1 MNLQFSP
8 TSGLSSTA
16 VLLAVLFI
24 TGCASVHRV
33 NSEYDTTF
41 GKKRATT
48 NVYQTA
54 SLPGDL
60 SRVALLPFYKGN
72 YEHLSFHELEENFR
86 LELIDKRL
94 FEVVTIGPETMK
106 EMFPEARYSSVEYLP
121 TDLLTKLSSRYD
133 IDGLMLVDVSYFNAY
148 QPVGLGVRAKLLNGN
163 TGELIWAVD
172 EVFDA
177 SDPRVSNSARK
188 FYKTESIIQYPLHN
202 TRTALHSP
210 NRFSK
215 YVAHSLFSAIN
226 LQKD

>member
-8 TSGLSSTA
+8 IRGLSSTA
-16 VLLAVLFI
+16 ALLSIIFI

-33 NSEYDTTF
+33 NSEYDMTF
-41 GKKRATT
+41 GKKRVTS

-54 SLPGDL
+54 SIQGDL
-60 SRVALLPFYKGN
+60 NRVALLPFYKGN
-72 YEHLSFHELEENFR
+72 YDHLSFDQLEENFR

-106 EMFPEARYSSVEYLP
+106 EMFPDARYSSVEYLP
-121 TDLLTKLSSRYD
+121 ADLLTKLNARYD

-163 TGELIWAVD
+163 TGELIWAAD

-202 TRTALHSP
+202 TQTALHSP

-215 YVAHSLFSAIN
+215 YVAHSIFSSIN